1 MANQRWREAEHLSV
15 GGFDE
20 LARPIYQTLIQD
32 RTLAPYAHL
41 RLCVLAQ
48 RKGEVRAAAGHALAA
63 VQSAYADP
71 ELLELLCKI
80 LLRNGLTREALAC
93 ATALAGLDASVSS
106 LAEVGKQLSD
116 HMLADAA
123 LPLLRQ
129 AMAKGLSNAPAMQY
143 LLGLNLMYTGKH
155 TLAHRALEASVMGN
169 PDLAPAHWAVA
180 KLGIADTRGSRIDRL
195 RKALS
200 RSSSSKAD
208 PALLGY
214 ALFHELDK
222 EGELDDAWLVLEQA
236 MRLRRAQVR
245 YDETE
250 QDALFEAATRA
261 LEHAQTYVPADAPS
275 SGSEPIFVVGMPR
288 SGTTLIEQHLCARI
302 DAVSAGELR
311 DLAAQLR
318 WITQRA
324 GPFHL
329 DRELLQ
335 SIDPKQFE
343 ELGQRYLAH
352 TRWRAQKHAH
362 YIDKWPENY
371 LGIGLILASLP
382 NARVICVQRGAMDTC
397 FSNLKEW
404 FAASYYYSYDQ
415 AEVARQYARF
425 DRFLSKLRQLQ
436 SERVTFVDYEQF
448 VQQPDAAVQAIA
460 DALKLP
466 IKPSPSETAAGTIS
480 TASAIQVR
488 AGVST
493 KHIDAWRRYQQPLA
507 PLRSEL
513 ERLGIQHSGEQ

>member
-1 MANQRWREAEHLSV
+1 M
-15 GGFDE
+15 
-20 LARPIYQTLIQD
+20 
-32 RTLAPYAHL
+32 
-41 RLCVLAQ
+41 LAQ
-48 RKGEVRAAAGHALAA
+48 RKGEVRASAEHALAA
-63 VQSAYADP
+63 VQTAYADP

-80 LLRNGLTREALAC
+80 LLRIGLTREALAC
-93 ATALAGLDASVSS
+93 ATALADLDAPVSS
-106 LAEVGKQLSD
+106 LAEVGKLLSD

-129 AMAKGLSNAPAMQY
+129 AMAKGLSNSPAMLY
-143 LLGLNLMYTGKH
+143 LLGLNLMYTGRH
-155 TLAHRALEASVMGN
+155 AMAQEALEASVLGN
-169 PDLAPAHWAVA
+169 PDLAPAHWALA
-180 KLGIADTRGSRIDRL
+180 KFGITGARTSRIDRL

-200 RSSSSKAD
+200 RSSSSKSD

-222 EGELDDAWLVLEQA
+222 EGEIDDAWQALAQA

-250 QDALFEAATRA
+250 QDALFEAATHA
-261 LEHAQTYVPADAPS
+261 LKHADTSSSADTHSDGP
-275 SGSEPIFVVGMPR
+275 EPIFVVGMPR
-288 SGTTLIEQHLCARI
+288 SGTTLIEQHLYARI

-311 DLAAQLR
+311 DFATQLR

-335 SIDPKQFE
+335 TIDPTQFK

-352 TRWRAQKHAH
+352 TRWRAQKKAH

-371 LGIGLILASLP
+371 LGIGLILTSLP
-382 NARVICVQRGAMDTC
+382 HARVICVQRGAMDTC

-425 DRFLSKLRQLQ
+425 DRFFSKLRQLE
-436 SERVTFVDYEQF
+436 SERVTFVDYEHF
-448 VQQPDAAVQAIA
+448 VQQPDTTVEAIA

-466 IKPSPSETAAGTIS
+466 IKPSSAKAPVGTIS
-480 TASAIQVR
+480 TASTIQVR

-493 KHIDAWRRYQQPLA
+493 KHIDAWRRYQQPLS
-507 PLRSEL
+507 PLHNEL
-513 ERLGIQHSGEQ
+513 ERLGIKR